1 MLTKYL
7 FELRDYRPKVIIEFF
22 NDLEKESNNLTLK
35 ILELCGAKGLIY
47 FLVIINEIYLFRI
60 GHWNFVKKYIMSNTK
75 YNVATGGTPL
85 NLWLPNQIKACL
97 NKMNEVLLL
106 INQHNMEGLNKED
119 IEIFNFL
126 EKNQQIKEDSL
137 KKELQDIS

>member
-1 MLTKYL
+1 
-7 FELRDYRPKVIIEFF
+7 
-22 NDLEKESNNLTLK
+22 
-35 ILELCGAKGLIY
+35 
-47 FLVIINEIYLFRI
+47 
-60 GHWNFVKKYIMSNTK
+60 MSNTK

-106 INQHNMEGLNKED
+106 INHHNMEGVNKED
-119 IEIFNFL
+119 LEIFNFL
-126 EKNQQIKEDSL
+126 ETNQQIKEDSL